1 MGQGRVCGRPNDTV
15 TLARERR
22 AVRKRARGREE
33 IGAPSRVC
41 SGKAAPPGCSAVS
54 LQSCRAAWR
63 TLWSFSTPAVL
74 RFCVPKAGTV
84 TVPRRGPSPCAASLR
99 LHGADTGLPAGA
111 PHGAALLEHVEPHR
125 AAGGIPALGG
135 STAGSIAAAAV
146 AQLPRVR
153 LSSHPCSHC
162 SAPLLSVPRQNRS
175 SGAMVTGGGGVGG
188 PSSLL
193 AAFPRGVVLF
203 RFGVSLDAWA
213 LRPTQVGKCALFVWE
228 WQTCLTARSS
238 ETAPSAAPRRAHSG
252 RLSASVPTAQR
263 SALPSAHSPHC
274 EPLQPSSP
282 PPPPPAAPGLP

>member
-1 MGQGRVCGRPNDTV
+1 MWPKPSTPPRSRGGTAPYRLVVDGWIHAWSCSADEARLRRNALPLQLGRVWSNHTLRHKHMGQGRVCGRPNDTV

-54 LQSCRAAWR
+54 LQSCRTAWR

-99 LHGADTGLPAGA
+99 LHGAHTGLPAGA

-146 AQLPRVR
+146 AQLP
-153 LSSHPCSHC
+153 
-162 SAPLLSVPRQNRS
+162 
-175 SGAMVTGGGGVGG
+175 G
-188 PSSLL
+188 
-193 AAFPRGVVLF
+193 
-203 RFGVSLDAWA
+203 
-213 LRPTQVGKCALFVWE
+213 
-228 WQTCLTARSS
+228 
-238 ETAPSAAPRRAHSG
+238 
-252 RLSASVPTAQR
+252 
-263 SALPSAHSPHC
+263 
-274 EPLQPSSP
+274 
-282 PPPPPAAPGLP
+282 

>member
-1 MGQGRVCGRPNDTV
+1 MVLFNAGRAPILCPQGRDRH
-15 TLARERR
+15 R
-22 AVRKRARGREE
+22 
-33 IGAPSRVC
+33 
-41 SGKAAPPGCSAVS
+41 
-54 LQSCRAAWR
+54 
-63 TLWSFSTPAVL
+63 
-74 RFCVPKAGTV
+74 PKAGTV
-84 TVPRRGPSPCAASLR
+84 TMCSITA
-99 LHGADTGLPAGA
+99 PAWG
-111 PHGAALLEHVEPHR
+111 PHGAPGRGSAWSSPPGARGAPPGSGRDPGSRRQHSWEHR
-125 AAGGIPALGG
+125 CRCCSSA
-135 STAGSIAAAAV
+135 
-146 AQLPRVR
+146 PRVR

-175 SGAMVTGGGGVGG
+175 CGAMVTGGGGVGG

-203 RFGVSLDAWA
+203 CFGVSLDAWA

-282 PPPPPAAPGLP
+282 PPPPPPAAPGLP